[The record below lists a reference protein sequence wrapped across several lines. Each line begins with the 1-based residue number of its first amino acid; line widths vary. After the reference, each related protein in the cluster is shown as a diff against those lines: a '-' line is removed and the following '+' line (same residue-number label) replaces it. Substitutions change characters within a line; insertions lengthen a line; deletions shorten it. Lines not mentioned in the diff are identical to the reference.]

1 MPLLI
6 HEIRQLNYKD
16 VRDLYMHCK
25 IELYQMLTDLKKEYV
40 EDKDTIRNLLI
51 KKVAYGVPVLKVS
64 TDTELINMMDN
75 SLNAKLVRSLKEDIR
90 IIIR

>member
-1 MPLLI
+1 MT
-6 HEIRQLNYKD
+6 
-16 VRDLYMHCK
+16 
-25 IELYQMLTDLKKEYV
+25 TDLKKEYV